1 MAVDMRKPPLPYTRV
16 LIHHCFAGK
25 EKSLF
30 DRGVLPKRLH
40 GHDLCLSFMIYLFAL
55 FSNAKTSK
63 QQKHFVVS
71 LHTFPILHI
80 QISEKNYALEDAN
93 DCRGNS

>member
-1 MAVDMRKPPLPYTRV
+1 
-16 LIHHCFAGK
+16 
-25 EKSLF
+25 
-30 DRGVLPKRLH
+30 
-40 GHDLCLSFMIYLFAL
+40 MIYLFAL